1 MTDHDRSTRAR
12 LDATDNASGPTDEQ
26 RARMRARIAASV
38 GASFALPVGASIGR
52 SWLARLAGT
61 SVTQKLVAGV
71 LVVGAA
77 AGAVRAATVRTT
89 STPVPRSAVARAA
102 ITDAPPRIDAPPSTP
117 TQAPQ
122 RALGT
127 VAIDTDTDTDTDA
140 GALARSPR
148 ERAPQ
153 PASTSLAR
161 ESALVAQADR
171 ALRTG
176 QPALALVLV
185 DEHAERFA
193 RGQLR
198 HERETV
204 RVLALCGLGR
214 NNAALQAA
222 APLRSARGALPHR
235 LERSCVDRDP
245 PR

>member
-1 MTDHDRSTRAR
+1 MTDHDRSTRAL

-26 RARMRARIAASV
+26 RSRMRARIAASV

-61 SVTQKLVAGV
+61 SATQKLVAGV

-122 RALGT
+122 PAQGT
-127 VAIDTDTDTDTDA
+127 VAIDTDTDA
-140 GALARSPR
+140 GALAPSPR

-214 NNAALQAA
+214 NSAALQAA